1 MKETLLTMALLL
13 GAFLDR
19 WAYQP
24 VGSLSTVQFSVRN
37 LGFKVTGS
45 FGGVEGRV
53 VFDPAEPASG
63 VFDVTVDAGSVNS
76 DNGMR
81 DDHLRGESFFDVGH
95 YPRIRLVSGKI
106 GFYRNGSYLF
116 TGTLTI
122 KGHSKAVAFPFS
134 ASVVDGGYRFKGSF
148 AIDRRDFGVGGTS
161 TISDGVEVNLDV
173 TVK

>member
-1 MKETLLTMALLL
+1 MKEALLTVALVLA
-13 GAFLDR
+13 AFVDR
-19 WAYQP
+19 WAYTP
-24 VGSLSTVQFSVRN
+24 VGSLSTVQFSVKN

-45 FGGVEGRV
+45 FVGVEGRV
-53 VFDPAEPASG
+53 DFDPAAPANG
-63 VFDVTVDAGSVNS
+63 VFDVTVDAGSVNT

-106 GFYRNGSYLF
+106 GFYRNGAYLF

-122 KGHSKAVAFPFS
+122 KGHSAAVAFPFT
-134 ASVVDGGYRFKGSF
+134 AAVVDGGYRFRGNFS
-148 AIDRRDFGVGGTS
+148 IDRRDFGVGGMS